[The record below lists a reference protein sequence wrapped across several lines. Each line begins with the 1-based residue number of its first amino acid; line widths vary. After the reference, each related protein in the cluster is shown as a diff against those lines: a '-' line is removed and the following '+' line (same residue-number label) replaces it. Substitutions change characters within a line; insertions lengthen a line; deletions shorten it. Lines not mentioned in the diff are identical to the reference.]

1 MNKISQ
7 DMPSKLPISVFI
19 ITKNEA
25 DRIKLVIDGVKDFAD
40 EILVVDSG
48 STDDTVKI
56 AVQNQA
62 RVIFNDWQGYGQQ
75 KIFAQNNCKNK
86 WILNIDADEEVSH
99 ELASEIRE
107 IFLNNLNSQFVGFKI
122 KIVNK
127 FWFEKKPKKYAYYYN
142 QLRLYNVDFAGF
154 KDSAVHDS
162 VILKNPND
170 QNKISQLKNIIHH
183 QSIRSY
189 QHWVEKINNYSSM
202 QALDSFNKKK
212 QPTILKIILTPSIA
226 FFKAY
231 FIRRYFIYGFD
242 GIFFSYLFSF
252 SRLVKMVK
260 TRELFRS
267 QSQSNKLY

>member
-7 DMPSKLPISVFI
+7 DMPNMINSKLPISVFI

-25 DRIKLVIDGVKDFAD
+25 DRIKLVIDRVKDFAD
-40 EILVVDSG
+40 EILVIDSG

-56 AVQNQA
+56 ANQNQA
-62 RVIFNDWQGYGQQ
+62 RVVFNPWQGYGQQ

-86 WILNIDADEEVSH
+86 WILNIDADEEVSS
-99 ELASEIRE
+99 ELAMEIRD
-107 IFLNNLNSQFVGFKI
+107 IFLNDLQLQYVGFKI

-162 VILKNPND
+162 VVLKNSED
-170 QNKISQLKNIIHH
+170 QSKIGQLQNIIYH
-183 QSIRSY
+183 QSFRSY
-189 QHWVEKINNYSSM
+189 QHWIEKINSYSSM
-202 QALDSFNKKK
+202 QAEDSFKKGK
-212 QPTILKIILTPSIA
+212 KPSLLKIIFTPSVA
-226 FFKAY
+226 FLKAY
-231 FIRRYFIYGFD
+231 FIRRYFIYGLD

-252 SRLVKMVK
+252 SRFVKMVK
-260 TRELFRS
+260 VRELFR
-267 QSQSNKLY
+267 K